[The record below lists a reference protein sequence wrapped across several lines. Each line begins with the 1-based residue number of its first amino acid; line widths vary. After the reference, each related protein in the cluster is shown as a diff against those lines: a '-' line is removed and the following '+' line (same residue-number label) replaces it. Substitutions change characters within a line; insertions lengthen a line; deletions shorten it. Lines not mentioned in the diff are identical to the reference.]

1 MATVKIRVPA
11 TTANLGCGFDVFGMA
26 LDLYNEVTF
35 IPGRGALT
43 GEIHGEGADTL
54 VFNEQN
60 LFYKSMKFFVTHYG
74 VDLPHGHLVME
85 HRIPMARGLGSSSA
99 AVVGGVFLANQIT
112 GLQRSKEELLPLVV
126 ALEGHPDNVT
136 PCLLGGFCSAHHI
149 DDDWQISQFSVPSDW
164 RFVVVSPRSEVS
176 TQKARAIMP
185 QTVSLQDAIQT
196 ISGAAALI
204 GALVNRRPQL
214 LQTAFADRL
223 HVPYRLTLIPH
234 GREVLEAALQAGAY
248 ASTISGSGSTL
259 LAVSDENHATAVG
272 KAMKM
277 EFGEEEAAQVHIVT
291 VCADGVARIPLDKET
306 QN

>member
-1 MATVKIRVPA
+1 MATVKIRIPA

-35 IPGRGALT
+35 IPGGDALT
-43 GEIHGEGADTL
+43 GEIHGEGADML
-54 VFNEQN
+54 LFNEQN
-60 LFYKSMKFFVTHYG
+60 LFYKSMEFFATRYG
-74 VDLPHGHLVME
+74 VNLPHGHLVMK

-126 ALEGHPDNVT
+126 TLEGHPDNVT

-149 DDDWQISQFSVPSDW
+149 DADWQISQFSVPSDW
-164 RFVVVSPRSEVS
+164 RFVVASPRSEVS
-176 TQKARAIMP
+176 TQKAREILP
-185 QTVSLQDAIQT
+185 QTVSLPDAIQN

-214 LQTAFADRL
+214 LQAAFADRL
-223 HVPYRLTLIPH
+223 HVPYRLTLIPR
-234 GREVLEAALQAGAY
+234 GEEVLKAALQAGAY

-259 LAVSDENHATAVG
+259 LAVSDEKSASAVG
-272 KAMKM
+272 KAMQL
-277 EFGEEEAAQVHIVT
+277 EFGEEEAAQVNIVT
-291 VCADGVARIPLDKET
+291 VCADGVALIPLDKEA
-306 QN
+306 

>member
-1 MATVKIRVPA
+1 MMNVKIRIPA

-35 IPGRGALT
+35 ISGGEALT
-43 GEIHGEGADTL
+43 GEIHGEGAGTL
-54 VFNEQN
+54 IFNEQN
-60 LFYKSMKFFVTHYG
+60 LFCKSMNFFAAHYG
-74 VDLPHGHLVME
+74 VDLPHGHLVMK

-112 GLQRSKEELLPLVV
+112 GLRRSKEELLPLVV

-149 DDDWQISQFSVPSDW
+149 DANWQISQFSVPSDW
-164 RFVVVSPRSEVS
+164 RFVVGSPRSEIS
-176 TQKARAIMP
+176 TQKAREIMP
-185 QTVSLQDAIQT
+185 QTVSLQDAVQN
-196 ISGAAALI
+196 ISGAVALI

-214 LQTAFADRL
+214 LQAAFDDRL

-234 GREVLEAALQAGAY
+234 GKEVLKAALQTGAY

-259 LAVSDENHATAVG
+259 LAVSDEKHASAVG
-272 KAMKM
+272 KAMQL

-291 VCADGVARIPLDKET
+291 VCADGVAVIPLDKEA
-306 QN
+306 

>member
-1 MATVKIRVPA
+1 MMNVKIRIPA

-26 LDLYNEVTF
+26 LDLYNEVAF
-35 IPGRGALT
+35 IPGGESLT
-43 GEIHGEGADTL
+43 GEIYGEGADTL
-54 VFNEQN
+54 IFNEQN
-60 LFYKSMKFFVTHYG
+60 LFYKSMKFFATHYG
-74 VDLPHGHLVME
+74 VDLPQGHLAMD

-112 GLQRSKEELLPLVV
+112 GLQRSKEELLPLAI

-149 DDDWQISQFSVPSDW
+149 DADWQISRFSVPSDW

-176 TQKARAIMP
+176 TQKAREIMP
-185 QTVSLQDAIQT
+185 QTVSLQDAIQN

-214 LQTAFADRL
+214 LQAAFADCL

-234 GREVLEAALQAGAY
+234 GQEVLKAALQAGAY

-259 LAVSDENHATAVG
+259 LAVSDEKHASAVG
-272 KAMKM
+272 KAMQLA
-277 EFGEEEAAQVHIVT
+277 FCEEEAAQVHIVT
-291 VCADGVARIPLDKET
+291 VCADGVALIPLDKEA
-306 QN
+306 

>member
-35 IPGRGALT
+35 IPGGGALT

-60 LFYKSMKFFVTHYG
+60 LFYKSMKFFATHYG

-112 GLQRSKEELLPLVV
+112 G
-126 ALEGHPDNVT
+126 
-136 PCLLGGFCSAHHI
+136 FCSAHHI
-149 DDDWQISQFSVPSDW
+149 DDDWQISQCSVPSDW

-272 KAMKM
+272 KAMQM

-291 VCADGVARIPLDKET
+291 VCADGVALIPLDKET